1 MAGLPG
7 SSVRRLDEE
16 AVARLRTRTAR
27 QGVSMEG
34 EIRSILRDSGSAPN
48 RLTDLATEIFGPDH
62 GIDLDAG
69 VAAARSPP
77 AAGPAE

>member
-1 MAGLPG
+1 
-7 SSVRRLDEE
+7 
-16 AVARLRTRTAR
+16 
-27 QGVSMEG
+27 MEG